1 MLVLLSELFLGDY
14 QGYPALMLD
23 YLEKLIQF
31 RISTVTEYQSS
42 CIYSVLV
49 RISLGSLMSVSPKAR

>member
-14 QGYPALMLD
+14 QGYPTSMLD

-42 CIYSVLV
+42 CIYLVLV
-49 RISLGSLMSVSPKAR
+49 SISLRSLTSISPKAR